1 MMMMMKR
8 MMVMKKVETGR
19 WRTSELES
27 FLLQRR
33 PACKIRP
40 QINKEGKG
48 KKEKLLTHIQQC
60 VLKVDIIAKF
70 VPQTSP
76 SQGSAWWL
84 PGVHS
89 SRCEGRFNATR
100 VDDLKDLGQ
109 PARAKDWA
117 VKGVFCHP
125 PPQLVVAGRQE
136 QGAQIRSR
144 HIRSLSKCRTHGGL
158 WPPRWRRKSGSQ
170 LPPFPCPQGSAS
182 TARPPLQSP
191 RQHVGQFWDRCQPT
205 ASLQGSSSPQP
216 DPIWPLSGTTWW
228 PPRPLLQHSS
238 PDPLGTAQSWAFFRL
253 QRRARRSKVLLSGG
267 KLCTCTQCWS
277 APNGTK
283 NVRPKAMELW
293 RRESLRWHM
302 SLHFVITP

>member
-1 MMMMMKR
+1 MKPA
-8 MMVMKKVETGR
+8 GGGHQN
-19 WRTSELES
+19 LNLS
-27 FLLQRR
+27 FFKDDLLV
-33 PACKIRP
+33 KSVP

-158 WPPRWRRKSGSQ
+158 WPPR
-170 LPPFPCPQGSAS
+170 
-182 TARPPLQSP
+182 
-191 RQHVGQFWDRCQPT
+191 
-205 ASLQGSSSPQP
+205 
-216 DPIWPLSGTTWW
+216 
-228 PPRPLLQHSS
+228 
-238 PDPLGTAQSWAFFRL
+238 
-253 QRRARRSKVLLSGG
+253 
-267 KLCTCTQCWS
+267 
-277 APNGTK
+277 
-283 NVRPKAMELW
+283 
-293 RRESLRWHM
+293 
-302 SLHFVITP
+302 

>member
-1 MMMMMKR
+1 MKPAGGGH
-8 MMVMKKVETGR
+8 ENLNL
-19 WRTSELES
+19 SS
-27 FLLQRR
+27 FKDDLLV
-33 PACKIRP
+33 KSVP

-84 PGVHS
+84 AGVHS

-158 WPPRWRRKSGSQ
+158 WPPR
-170 LPPFPCPQGSAS
+170 
-182 TARPPLQSP
+182 
-191 RQHVGQFWDRCQPT
+191 
-205 ASLQGSSSPQP
+205 
-216 DPIWPLSGTTWW
+216 
-228 PPRPLLQHSS
+228 
-238 PDPLGTAQSWAFFRL
+238 
-253 QRRARRSKVLLSGG
+253 
-267 KLCTCTQCWS
+267 
-277 APNGTK
+277 
-283 NVRPKAMELW
+283 
-293 RRESLRWHM
+293 
-302 SLHFVITP
+302 

>member
-1 MMMMMKR
+1 MVKI

-19 WRTSELES
+19 WQTSELES

-144 HIRSLSKCRTHGGL
+144 HIRSLSKCRTHG
-158 WPPRWRRKSGSQ
+158 
-170 LPPFPCPQGSAS
+170 
-182 TARPPLQSP
+182 
-191 RQHVGQFWDRCQPT
+191 
-205 ASLQGSSSPQP
+205 
-216 DPIWPLSGTTWW
+216 I
-228 PPRPLLQHSS
+228 
-238 PDPLGTAQSWAFFRL
+238 
-253 QRRARRSKVLLSGG
+253 
-267 KLCTCTQCWS
+267 
-277 APNGTK
+277 
-283 NVRPKAMELW
+283 
-293 RRESLRWHM
+293 
-302 SLHFVITP
+302 